1 MVARLSVDL
10 EQRPGSPPARGIPET
25 LLPGQATGVAGM
37 RGLRGKRVLISGG
50 RSGIGLATAERFLE
64 EGSRV
69 FLCGLDPREVEAAVA
84 GLAAGGDIAG
94 LACDVSVEADVARL
108 TREAARA
115 LGGVDVLV
123 NNAGIARRDPFLT
136 IAPADWDRI
145 LAVNLRGM
153 FLVAQAVSRQMVER
167 GGGVIINMCST
178 NGIAGEEDYAHYNA
192 SKGGVL
198 LLTKTMAV
206 ELGRHRIRV
215 NGLCPGYI
223 HTPLNETIAAGIGG
237 DEFEAAYVRDRIP
250 LGRAGRAED
259 VAAAYAFLA
268 SDDAAFI
275 HGSALVIDGGQLAVM

>member
-1 MVARLSVDL
+1 
-10 EQRPGSPPARGIPET
+10 
-25 LLPGQATGVAGM
+25 M
-37 RGLRGKRVLISGG
+37 RGLGGKRVLISGG
-50 RSGIGLATAERFLE
+50 SSGIGLAAAARFLE

-69 FLCGLDPREVEAAVA
+69 YLCGVDPAEVQAAVA
-84 GLAAGGDIAG
+84 GLAPGGEVSG
-94 LACDVSVEADVARL
+94 LACDVSAEADVARL
-108 TREAARA
+108 TQAATRA

-123 NNAGIARRDPFLT
+123 NNAGIARRDPFLA

-153 FLVAQAVSRQMVER
+153 FLVAQAVSRQMVAQGD
-167 GGGVIINMCST
+167 GGAIINMCST
-178 NGIAGEEDYAHYNA
+178 NGLAGEEDYAHYNA

-206 ELGRHRIRV
+206 ELGGYRIRV
-215 NGLCPGYI
+215 NALCPGYI
-223 HTPLNETIAAGIGG
+223 RTPLNEAIAAGIGG

>member
-1 MVARLSVDL
+1 
-10 EQRPGSPPARGIPET
+10 
-25 LLPGQATGVAGM
+25 
-37 RGLRGKRVLISGG
+37 
-50 RSGIGLATAERFLE
+50 
-64 EGSRV
+64 V
-69 FLCGLDPREVEAAVA
+69 FLCGAGPAEVEAAVA
-84 GLAAGGDIAG
+84 RLDPGGEVSG
-94 LACDVSVEADVARL
+94 LACDVSAEADVACL
-108 TREAARA
+108 TQAAAGA

-123 NNAGIARRDPFLT
+123 NNAGIARRDPFLA

-153 FLVAQAVSRQMVER
+153 FLVAQAVSRQMVAQGD
-167 GGGVIINMCST
+167 GGAIINMCST
-178 NGIAGEEDYAHYNA
+178 NGLAGEEDYAHYNA

-206 ELGRHRIRV
+206 ELGGHGIRV
-215 NGLCPGYI
+215 NALCPGYI
-223 HTPLNETIAAGIGG
+223 HTPLNEAIAAGVGG

-250 LGRAGRAED
+250 LGRAGRPED